1 MNPTAKPRN
10 AALTTKAVIAGIAA
24 MAFVV
29 TISNVLVQYPVHL
42 TIGPL
47 NLADLFTWA
56 AFTYPVS
63 FLVTDLI
70 NRFFGPGAARKVV
83 YVGFA
88 FAVGLSIYFANPRIA
103 VASGSAFLVAQ
114 LLDVLIF
121 DRLRRN
127 PRWWV
132 PPITSSIIGSM
143 VDTVVFFS
151 LAFAAVFAALGPNVP
166 FAIESAPLFGFLPFE
181 APRWVSWALADFG
194 VKILMAT
201 VLLAPYGILRA
212 AFIRLLGWR
221 ESSTSAGA

>member
-1 MNPTAKPRN
+1 MNPQATPRQVPN
-10 AALTTKAVIAGIAA
+10 ATKAVVAGIAA

-42 TIGPL
+42 KIGPL
-47 NLADLFTWA
+47 DLADLFTWA

-63 FLVTDLI
+63 FLVTDLV
-70 NRFFGPGAARKVV
+70 NRFFGPKAARKVV
-83 YVGFA
+83 YAGFA
-88 FAVGLSIYFANPRIA
+88 VAVALSVYFATARIA
-103 VASGSAFLVAQ
+103 IASGSAFLVAQ

-132 PPITSSIIGSM
+132 PPITSSIIGSA

-151 LAFAAVFAALGPNVP
+151 LAFAAMFSMLGPNVP
-166 FAIESAPLFGFLPFE
+166 FAIESAPLFGFLPIE
-181 APRWVSWALADFG
+181 APRWMSWALADFG
-194 VKILMAT
+194 MKILMAT

-212 AFIRLLGWR
+212 AFIRLLGWQ
-221 ESSTSAGA
+221 ENATTAGA

>member
-1 MNPTAKPRN
+1 MNPQAQPHN
-10 AALTTKAVIAGIAA
+10 ATHTKKAVIAGIAA

-42 TIGPL
+42 SVGPL

-63 FLVTDLI
+63 FLVTDLV
-70 NRFFGPGAARKVV
+70 NRFFGPKAARRVV

-88 FAVGLSIYFANPRIA
+88 LAVALSIYFANARIA
-103 VASGSAFLVAQ
+103 IASGSAFLVAQ
-114 LLDVLIF
+114 LLDVLVF

-132 PPITSSIIGSM
+132 PPMVSSIIGSA

-151 LAFAAVFAALGPNVP
+151 LAFAAMFSVLGPNVP
-166 FAIESAPLFGFLPFE
+166 FALESAPLFGLLPFE

-194 VKILMAT
+194 MKVLMAT
-201 VLLAPYGILRA
+201 VLLAPYGLLRT
-212 AFIRLLGWR
+212 AFIRLLGLR
-221 ESSTSAGA
+221 ENAMPTA

>member
-1 MNPTAKPRN
+1 MNPQPHN
-10 AALTTKAVIAGIAA
+10 ATHTTKAVIAGIAA

-42 TIGPL
+42 NVGPL

-63 FLVTDLI
+63 FLVTDLV
-70 NRFFGPGAARKVV
+70 NRFFGPRAARRVV

-88 FAVGLSIYFANPRIA
+88 LAVALSIYFANARIA
-103 VASGSAFLVAQ
+103 IASGSAFLVAQ
-114 LLDVLIF
+114 LLDVLVF

-132 PPITSSIIGSM
+132 PPMVSSIIGSA

-151 LAFAAVFAALGPNVP
+151 LAFAAMFSVLGPNVP
-166 FAIESAPLFGFLPFE
+166 FALESAPLFGLLPFE

-194 VKILMAT
+194 MKVLMAT
-201 VLLAPYGILRA
+201 VLLAPYGLLRA
-212 AFIRLLGWR
+212 AFIRLLGLR
-221 ESSTSAGA
+221 ENAMPTA